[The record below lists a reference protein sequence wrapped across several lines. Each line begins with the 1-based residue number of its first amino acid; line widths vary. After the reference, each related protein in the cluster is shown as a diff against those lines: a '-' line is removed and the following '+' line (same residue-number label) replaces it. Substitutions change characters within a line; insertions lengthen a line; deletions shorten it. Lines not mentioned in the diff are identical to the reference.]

1 MLRNFSVLRC
11 FFSPTLRHWS
21 HLLKGRQQNRLH
33 LEFSS
38 SGTFASLVKLS
49 YGDSLRC
56 LSTVSPPRLSTD
68 PACGSSSNKQE
79 CTGTSGGAGEGGS
92 PNPANTSFDLEC
104 VEKQIS
110 RLVPPRFTT
119 ISHIARTIPGDL
131 MESLSEHERGGLLQ
145 FLQRRPKIF
154 EVTCVAGVLRARLR
168 VSARAGEGNSRC
180 HLAGS
185 TDSGSGRFGGGRQN
199 GINDFPLQSAEGDNS
214 TLTASLAGRRSHAR
228 TVKRAPAR
236 IYDTYPTYCI
246 PFTALVQYYAAQSCL
261 ANEGKDIATSLWE
274 HLDQDREFLTIVRL
288 YDPTDDIAVKQ
299 SRTFISISPSYHLPG
314 MAGGHGR
321 NEFSFE
327 ADRRYRSFEVEPY
340 EWFRIARICPHTK
353 TFMSVTPSLLQEA
366 QLLLPSERDPVHVW
380 ASAPELFD
388 IRIGDGEEGE
398 LGMLCVRFILHPS
411 YLASSENKTEEELVR
426 QLEELAGPT
435 QRTKKKRRRLRRALQ
450 CLKEPLSFLDERVWA
465 HFIFDSLPETSS
477 ATAEMVVSMLPEG
490 YKNCTPVQWRTT
502 LQKFPTLFKVY
513 NGPVDLLIQRADLP
527 MVQMRPLEEISAEEV
542 LQEIYKCYPLRFHPE
557 IGVTISQ
564 MLTKLPK
571 AISQRLYTMENV
583 EKELL
588 LKHQDKIEILRSHTF
603 FLERQGGPPVF
614 SANGKLRVP
623 FKARPEM
630 LQQVRGRE
638 DFLIGFRFIGEWQ
651 DRLIEKFVKR
661 CQKYDCD
668 PETTSFL
675 PIPV

>member
-1 MLRNFSVLRC
+1 MLRIPGVGRC
-11 FFSPTLRHWS
+11 FFPSALRRCGHVLREGPLWGHHLFSSTVTLASLAREPHEAAIPSISTVASPSIRTDTARASPSSEADSTSTSSPTKMEENAGDQSIALD
-21 HLLKGRQQNRLH
+21 LK
-33 LEFSS
+33 S
-38 SGTFASLVKLS
+38 
-49 YGDSLRC
+49 
-56 LSTVSPPRLSTD
+56 
-68 PACGSSSNKQE
+68 
-79 CTGTSGGAGEGGS
+79 
-92 PNPANTSFDLEC
+92 
-104 VEKQIS
+104 VEQQIS
-110 RLVPPRFTT
+110 RLVPLRFTS

-131 MESLSEHERGGLLQ
+131 MESLSEHEKGGLLQ
-145 FLQRRPKIF
+145 FLQRRPKLF

-168 VSARAGEGNSRC
+168 FSGRMEESSSHSSSFG
-180 HLAGS
+180 GS
-185 TDSGSGRFGGGRQN
+185 TSSGQGRFGSGHPN
-199 GINDFPLQSAEGDNS
+199 GINDLPLPGEEHGSSSS
-214 TLTASLAGRRSHAR
+214 TLCVTGRRGHPK
-228 TVKRAPAR
+228 TLKRAPSR
-236 IYDTYPTYCI
+236 IYATYPKYCI
-246 PFTALVQYYAAQSCL
+246 PFTAFLQYHAAHSSSDADEQQ
-261 ANEGKDIATSLWE
+261 AGKSLWE
-274 HLDQDREFLTIVRL
+274 QLMQDSDFLRIVRL
-288 YDPTDDIAVKQ
+288 YEPSDALEVQ
-299 SRTFISISPSYHLPG
+299 WSRTFISIDPSYHFSPNSG
-314 MAGGHGR
+314 VSGR
-321 NEFSFE
+321 GEFCFE
-327 ADRRYRSFEVEPY
+327 GDERYRNFQVEPY
-340 EWFRIARICPHTK
+340 EWFRIARICPYTK
-353 TFMSVTPSLLQEA
+353 TFLVVTPSLLQEA
-366 QLLLPSERDPVHVW
+366 ELLLPPERDPLHVW
-380 ASAPELFD
+380 ASAPDLFD

-398 LGMLCVRFILHPS
+398 LGMLCVRFIVHPT

-465 HFIFDSLPETSS
+465 HFIFDSLPESSS
-477 ATAEMVVSMLPEG
+477 ATAEMVVSMLPEA
-490 YKNCTPVQWRTT
+490 YKNCTPVHWRTT

-527 MVQMRPLEEISAEEV
+527 MVQMRPLQEISPEEV

-583 EKELL
+583 EKEML
-588 LKHQDKIEILRSHTF
+588 LKHQDKVEILRSNTF
-603 FLERQGGPPVF
+603 FLERQGGPPIF
-614 SANGKLRVP
+614 SSNGKLRVP
-623 FKARPEM
+623 FKSRPEM